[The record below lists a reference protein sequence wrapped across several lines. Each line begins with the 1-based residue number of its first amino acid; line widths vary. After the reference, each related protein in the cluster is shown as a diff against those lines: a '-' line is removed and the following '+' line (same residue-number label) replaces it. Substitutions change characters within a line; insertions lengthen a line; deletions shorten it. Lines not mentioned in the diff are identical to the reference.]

1 VRIIPKNRSKI
12 AINAQRMM
20 TVSRLRS
27 QIARDKEFLAN
38 NRGNM
43 ITEVAQKIKKQIAAA
58 ETKLKE
64 V

>member
-1 VRIIPKNRSKI
+1 
-12 AINAQRMM
+12 MM